1 MSQGLPL
8 TKSQTFNVAQAY
20 DQAQRLQQQ
29 GRLQEAERLCLQVL
43 QARPDHV
50 DALHT
55 MALICH
61 AKGQQVEAL
70 QFISAAMQVRKPAP
84 AILLNR
90 GIILTALARPEEAL
104 ESFEQAIKLKSKFAE
119 AHFNR
124 GNALSA
130 LGRDEEAL
138 EAYKKAIVIKPDLT
152 DAHFNRG
159 VLLLKLGRYDEALK
173 ATERALALNP
183 RHAKA
188 HNTHGATL
196 VKLGRYEEALASH
209 EQALAIDP
217 AYAVA
222 CNNRNR
228 VLYLLNRF
236 DEGLERLEAAQ
247 AQRPN
252 DPEVSYI
259 RGRILL
265 SRNRNDEAAA
275 SFQRAL
281 TLQPDHADARF
292 GDCFAEVPIIYDN
305 EDEIVRR
312 RLAHERKLRAL
323 REDVEAGRLKDVAKA
338 ITTIQPFYLAY
349 QGYNDRDLQALYGG
363 MISAIIE
370 RQYPPAAL
378 ATAPASGERI
388 RVGIVSGFFRQH
400 SNWKMPIKGWL
411 SQLDRKRFQVF
422 GYQLDVERDAVTDVA
437 AGLCD
442 RFVQRAL
449 DVAGWRREI
458 LADSPHVLIYPGI
471 QMDTISFQLAAQ
483 RLAPVQCN
491 SWGHPET
498 SGLPTLDY
506 FLSSD
511 LMEPPDAAD
520 HYTERLVRLPNLSIY
535 YEPVDTPA
543 VALTRQELGLRPD
556 ATVFWSGQSVFK
568 YLPQYD
574 AVFVRIA
581 KQAPN
586 SQFVFL
592 RHNGSVA
599 DVFQAR
605 LARAFSAHGL
615 IASDYCVFLDS
626 MDQNTFIAA
635 QKLCDVFLDSIGW
648 SGCNSAME
656 GLQSNLPVVT
666 VPGALM
672 RSRHSMA
679 ILQMMGVADTI
690 AHTLDDYVAIAVRL
704 ATAPDERR
712 ALSRRIAENKQRLYR
727 DRSCIAAL
735 EDFLERA
742 VREAATQDCWLATLA
757 YDAVLRLSGKRRI
770 QSSR

>member
-1 MSQGLPL
+1 MIGPL
-8 TKSQTFNVAQAY
+8 MKGQTFNVAQVH
-20 DQAQRLQQQ
+20 DQAQQLHRQ
-29 GRLQEAERLCLQVL
+29 GRLQEAELLYLQVL

-61 AKGQQVEAL
+61 ARGQQIEAL

-84 AILLNR
+84 VILLNR
-90 GIILTALARPEEAL
+90 GIILSALARPEEAL
-104 ESFEQAIKLKSKFAE
+104 ESFEQAVKLKSSFAE

-159 VLLLKLGRYDEALK
+159 VLLLKLSRYDEALK

-183 RHAKA
+183 GHAKA

-196 VKLGRYEEALASH
+196 VELGRYQEALASF
-209 EQALAIDP
+209 ERALAIDP
-217 AYAVA
+217 TDAVA

-228 VLYLLNRF
+228 VLFLLNRF
-236 DEGLERLEAAQ
+236 DETLERLEAAQ
-247 AQRPN
+247 LQRPD
-252 DPEVSYI
+252 DPEIYYI
-259 RGRILL
+259 RGRVLL
-265 SRNRNDEAAA
+265 NLNRNEEA
-275 SFQRAL
+275 SVNFQRAL
-281 TLQPDHADARF
+281 ALQADHADARF
-292 GDCFAEVPIIYDN
+292 GDCFAELPIVYDD

-312 RLAHERKLRAL
+312 RSAYERKLKAL
-323 REDVEAGRLKDVAKA
+323 RGDVEAGRLKNVPKA

-349 QGYNDRDLQALYGG
+349 QGHNDRDLQALYGG
-363 MISAIIE
+363 MISTIIE
-370 RQYPPAAL
+370 RQHPPAVLPA
-378 ATAPASGERI
+378 APAFGERI
-388 RVGIVSGFFRQH
+388 RVGIVSGFFRHH

-422 GYQLDVERDAVTDVA
+422 GYHLDVERDAVTDVA

-442 RFVQRAL
+442 RFVHRTQ

-458 LADSPHVLIYPGI
+458 LADAPHVLIYPGF

-520 HYTERLVRLPNLSIY
+520 HYTERLVRLPNLSIH
-535 YEPVDTPA
+535 YEPLETTA
-543 VALTRQELGLRPD
+543 VTLTREELGLRAD

-574 AVFVRIA
+574 AVFARIA
-581 KQAPN
+581 KQTPN

-605 LARAFSAHGL
+605 IARAFSAYGL
-615 IASDYCVFLDS
+615 VTSDYCVFLDS
-626 MDQNTFIAA
+626 MDQNSFIAA
-635 QKLCDVFLDSIGW
+635 QGLCDVFLDSIGW

-656 GLQSNLPVVT
+656 GLQSNLPIVT

-672 RSRHSMA
+672 RGRHSMA
-679 ILQMMGVADTI
+679 ILQMMGVTETI
-690 AHTLDDYVAIAVRL
+690 ANTLDDYVAIAVRL
-704 ATAPDERR
+704 AAAPAERQ
-712 ALSRRIAENKQRLYR
+712 ALSRRIAKHKQRLYR
-727 DRSCIAAL
+727 DRACITAL
-735 EDFLERA
+735 EDFLECA
-742 VREAATQDCWLATLA
+742 VREAA
-757 YDAVLRLSGKRRI
+757 R
-770 QSSR
+770 